1 MNFKNFLKLLII
13 FSLSWIAGFFLLKI
27 SNGCIA
33 PVFEETLA
41 AFVVVALFASA
52 LSFALFS
59 FVDNISKD
67 ISNSKERF
75 DQTKYR
81 ETIQRLSEL
90 KKEIILNAGMILIFF
105 LLERIA
111 KGVFTA
117 INESNI
123 RSFQLWPR
131 ILISF
136 RISCFFVS
144 FIAVAL
150 QLRGFITAIEFRSI
164 ISNFKQKGL

>member
-1 MNFKNFLKLLII
+1 MNFKNFLKLLVI
-13 FSLSWIAGFFLLKI
+13 FSLSWIAGFYLLKL
-27 SNGCIA
+27 SNGCVA

-67 ISNSKERF
+67 IANYKERF
-75 DQTKYR
+75 DQTKYQ
-81 ETIQRLSEL
+81 ETIQRLSDL
-90 KKEIILNAGMILIFF
+90 KKEIISNAGMIILFF
-105 LLERIA
+105 LFERIA
-111 KGVFTA
+111 KGLFTA
-117 INESNI
+117 MTDPNI
-123 RSFQLWPR
+123 SVFQLWPG
-131 ILISF
+131 ILMSF

-144 FIAVAL
+144 FIAVAI

-164 ISNFKQKGL
+164 TSNFK

>member
-1 MNFKNFLKLLII
+1 M
-13 FSLSWIAGFFLLKI
+13 AEFFLLKV

-67 ISNSKERF
+67 ISNYKERF

-81 ETIQRLSEL
+81 ETIQRLSDL
-90 KKEIILNAGMILIFF
+90 KKEIISNAGMILFFF

-117 INESNI
+117 IYDPNVGT
-123 RSFQLWPR
+123 FQLWPG

-136 RISCFFVS
+136 RISCFVVS
-144 FIAVAL
+144 FIAVAI
-150 QLRGFITAIEFRSI
+150 QFRGFITAIEFRSI
-164 ISNFKQKGL
+164 TSNLKSE

>member
-1 MNFKNFLKLLII
+1 MNFKNFLKLLVI
-13 FSLSWIAGFFLLKI
+13 FFLSWIAGFLILKV
-27 SNGCIA
+27 SNGCIV

-41 AFVVVALFASA
+41 AFIVVVLFATA
-52 LSFALFS
+52 LSFALFN

-67 ISNSKERF
+67 ISNYKEQF
-75 DQTKYR
+75 NQTKYQ
-81 ETIQRLSEL
+81 ETIQRLSVL

-105 LLERIA
+105 LFERVA

-117 INESNI
+117 MNVPNI
-123 RSFQLWPR
+123 SAFQLWLG

-144 FIAVAL
+144 FIAVVI

-164 ISNFKQKGL
+164 TSKLK